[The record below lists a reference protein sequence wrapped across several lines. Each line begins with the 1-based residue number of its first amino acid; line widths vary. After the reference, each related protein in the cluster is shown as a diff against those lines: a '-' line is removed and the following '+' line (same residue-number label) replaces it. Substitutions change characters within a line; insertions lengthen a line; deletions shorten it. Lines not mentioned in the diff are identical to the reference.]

1 MSIYNYIEGYI
12 KTINKPV
19 IFELGGHWGEDTHRL
34 MYYSRDKQTKLFC
47 VEPDIRNIKLIKS
60 KKELSNYPDCE
71 FTLIEGAISKEMG
84 TTKLYLSDGIHKAS
98 GNLMT
103 GANSIRK
110 PKEVLNRHS
119 WIDFNESVDVN
130 TYTIDYLCS
139 ENNID
144 HIDFI
149 WSDIQGCEY
158 DMIEGAKNMIDN
170 IGLMLLEYSNVE
182 LYEGQ
187 KLLDDIIKLL
197 GDNWE
202 LVIKTDCDVLVK
214 NKKYESNNG

>member
-1 MSIYNYIEGYI
+1 MSINDYIENFI
-12 KTINKPV
+12 KTINRPV

-34 MYYSRDKQTKLFC
+34 MYYSRGKKTKLFC
-47 VEPDIRNIKLIKS
+47 VEPDIRNINVIKS
-60 KKELSNYPDCE
+60 KKELSGYPDCE
-71 FTLIEGAISKEMG
+71 FTLIEGAISNEMG
-84 TTKLYLSDGIHKAS
+84 TTKLYLSDGIHKPS

-119 WIDFNESVDVN
+119 WIDFNESVDVQ
-130 TYTIDYLCS
+130 TYTIDYLCAR
-139 ENNID
+139 NHID

-170 IGLMLLEYSNVE
+170 IGLMLLEYSDVE

-187 KLLDDIIKLL
+187 KLLNDILTLL

-214 NKKYESNNG
+214 NKKYENNNG